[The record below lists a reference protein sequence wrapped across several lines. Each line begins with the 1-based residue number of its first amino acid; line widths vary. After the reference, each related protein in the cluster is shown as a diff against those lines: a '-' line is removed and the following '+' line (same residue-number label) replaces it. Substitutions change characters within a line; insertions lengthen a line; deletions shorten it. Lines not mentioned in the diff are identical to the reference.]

1 MVPMIACG
9 IFQWELE
16 HILPEVE
23 KELGEKVE
31 LSLLTPALDVSEAR
45 LEAAVREGAARF
57 GNQSCA
63 LLYGSMC
70 HGNMK
75 KLGETCYGSVY
86 PAPPNC
92 AAIFLGTE
100 KKKELDSQGN
110 FYYISSGELKM
121 WRKVYQEEQG
131 WDEADARMNFG
142 YFEKIIVLD
151 TGICEITDE
160 MLFEFFDFVQIPVE
174 VEKLSLSHFKGL
186 VLDLCQRLLA
196 QRRGG

>member
-9 IFQWELE
+9 IFRWELE

-23 KELGEKVE
+23 RELGEKIE
-31 LSLLTPALDVSEAR
+31 LSLLTPALDVSEAK
-45 LEAAVREGAARF
+45 LEIAIRAGVEAF
-57 GNQSCA
+57 NNQPCA

-70 HGNMK
+70 HGNME
-75 KLGETCYGSVY
+75 KLSETCYGSVY

-92 AAIFLGTE
+92 PAIFLGTE
-100 KKKELDSQGN
+100 KKKELDSRGN

-142 YFEKIIVLD
+142 FFEKIIVLD
-151 TGICEITDE
+151 TGVCEITDE

-174 VEKLSLSHFKGL
+174 VETLSLAHFKEV
-186 VLDLCQRLLA
+186 VLDICRRLSRSQA
-196 QRRGG
+196 G